1 MLNRSLLI
9 GLTLSLSMKQS
20 SLFSVPATT
29 NHVRASFSNLR
40 LSKFAGHA
48 FFTQRPLACN
58 VHASSFSSFLR
69 TPLTVNSACVAL
81 DLMQYLGTH
90 QAVLENCLTV
100 TNCTFTSCSNPGG
113 DGGGIEVNCTTAFD
127 VTVRDSEF
135 TACLSSFD
143 GGALHILLPA
153 ASTVQITFNY
163 FAMCYTNYLGTQYL
177 VNDTYGGAVYVDSLG
192 DLVNLSCNIF
202 ARNMV
207 QGVGSGGAVY
217 VHGNGVDL
225 RYCIFVDCNA
235 TDTASSY
242 GGGVYILCANAKNPL
257 ITPTQVFALELS
269 FISFSNCNAYYGAA
283 IYIDNATDEAIRF
296 DTTVFNNCSD
306 LETASDST
314 LGINISASAQNTTT
328 MGITIVTMVFDD
340 PRITTASLRRLIGG
354 PAEMQYLN
362 QQQSTFGTIY
372 LQNQPQFDVVRQF
385 DPDLPLT
392 TGWIVIRP
400 ITDFRYGV
408 AWPYDPTN
416 QGLPPVPPPVA
427 ANPTMTPTVT
437 PTITATA
444 AARLSTVA
452 IVFIVIAILAFIFAM
467 IGLTVCLCKLESC
480 RRCVNRKYAERVT
493 AYPKAIT
500 YF

>member
-48 FFTQRPLACN
+48 FFTQRPLACS

-69 TPLTVNSACVAL
+69 TPLTVNSVCVAL
-81 DLMQYLGTH
+81 DLMQYLGQH

-113 DGGGIEVNCTTAFD
+113 DGGGVEVNCTTAFD

-163 FAMCYTNYLGTQYL
+163 FSMCYTNYLGTNYL

-207 QGVGSGGAVY
+207 QGIGNGGAVY

-225 RYCIFVDCNA
+225 RYCIFNDCNA
-235 TDTASSY
+235 TDTVSSY
-242 GGGVYILCANAKNPL
+242 GGGVYIMCANAKNPL
-257 ITPTQVFALELS
+257 ITPTQIFALQLS
-269 FISFSNCNAYYGAA
+269 FINFSNCNAFYGAA
-283 IYIDNATDEAIRF
+283 IYIDNATDETITF
-296 DTTVFNNCSD
+296 ETTVFNNCSA
-306 LETASDST
+306 LEATTDST
-314 LGINISASAQNTTT
+314 VGLNMSAGYTGT
-328 MGITIVTMVFDD
+328 MGITISTMVFDD
-340 PRITTASLRRLIGG
+340 PRIITASIRRLIDG
-354 PAEMQYLN
+354 PATMQYRN
-362 QQQSTFGTIY
+362 QEQNVFGTIY

-385 DPDLPLT
+385 EPDLPLT
-392 TGWIVIRP
+392 SGWIVIRP
-400 ITDFRYGV
+400 ITDYVYG
-408 AWPYDPTN
+408 AIWPYDPTDK
-416 QGLPPVPPPVA
+416 GLPPVPPPIA
-427 ANPTMTPTVT
+427 ANPTATPTVT
-437 PTITATA
+437 PTITATPGA
-444 AARLSTVA
+444 GLSTVA